1 MVADQAANM
10 KKAFW
15 NEYASIDCDEI
26 QLLINDLLLNQK
38 KEDMKKKEAILRDE
52 LEKDISSANEKD
64 STDSINLSA
73 QLMLDLNFLQVFCKS
88 KNQVQVQVQKSKSIY
103 LYLYLKIK

>member
-10 KKAFW
+10 KKAFS
-15 NEYASIDCDEI
+15 NEYESIDCDEI

-52 LEKDISSANEKD
+52 LEKDISSANEI
-64 STDSINLSA
+64 DSIDSNNLSA
-73 QLMLDLNFLQVFCKS
+73 QLMLDLNFFT
-88 KNQVQVQVQKSKSIY
+88 NN
-103 LYLYLKIK
+103 